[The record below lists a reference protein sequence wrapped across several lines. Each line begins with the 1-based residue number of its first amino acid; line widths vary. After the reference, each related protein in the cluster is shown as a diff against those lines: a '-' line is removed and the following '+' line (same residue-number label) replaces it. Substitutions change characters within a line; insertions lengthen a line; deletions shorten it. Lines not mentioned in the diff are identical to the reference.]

1 LKVSLRRGTDGKGT
15 RLAWVFIV
23 KKLLVYSLAATALYL
38 PTAPASAASCYDLWY
53 RRNEVFAAN
62 GYCFKTQLGID
73 TFGNADCYT
82 STPKLTRAER
92 REVNAIK
99 AQEKKQGCKVN

>member
-1 LKVSLRRGTDGKGT
+1 MGQFIMKKTLVS
-15 RLAWVFIV
+15 IC
-23 KKLLVYSLAATALYL
+23 AATAFYL
-38 PTAPASAASCYDLWY
+38 PSVTASAANCYDLWY
-53 RRNEVFAAN
+53 RRNEIFAAN

-82 STPKLTRAER
+82 SKPTLTRAER

-99 AQEKKQGCKVN
+99 AEERARGCKVN

>member
-1 LKVSLRRGTDGKGT
+1 
-15 RLAWVFIV
+15 V
-23 KKLLVYSLAATALYL
+23 KKLLVCICASTSFCL
-38 PTAPASAASCYDLWY
+38 PSAPASAASCYDLWY
-53 RRNEVFAAN
+53 RRNEIFAAN

-82 STPKLTRAER
+82 SRPTLTRAER